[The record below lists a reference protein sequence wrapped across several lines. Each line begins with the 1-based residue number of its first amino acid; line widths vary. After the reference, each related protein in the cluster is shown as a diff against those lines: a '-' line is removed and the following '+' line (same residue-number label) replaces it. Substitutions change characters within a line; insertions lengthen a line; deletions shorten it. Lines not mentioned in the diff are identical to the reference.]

1 MTPSKEIAIE
11 VAVAMPVHGTFTYRV
26 PEGLARQASAGTRVL
41 VPFGRRRATGYVL
54 GPATSTDRTDIK
66 LIMDVLDECPVF
78 PGTMIPFFRWAAD
91 YYKHPLGQVIET
103 ALPGGLTVSE
113 SAVFST
119 TESGRSAMRHAT
131 ASAAERRVLEV
142 LGGDGLRPPELRARL
157 GQDFSEAVL
166 SSLVRR
172 GLVLREARLRGARVK
187 TLQERRVRA
196 RQGDHPR
203 QSLSA
208 KKRLVLD
215 ALGEAGDLAVRELDD
230 LVPRAAAH
238 LRVLEKSGYLEIYS
252 RRIYRDP
259 FGAPIVSD
267 VAPRLTAE
275 QETVGAAVAAA
286 LGQGFHTFL
295 LNGVTGSGK
304 TEVYLRAAACT
315 LQAGH
320 CVLVLVPEIALIT
333 QTERRFRARF
343 GDCVAVLHSGLSEG
357 ERYDQW
363 SRILQAEARIAIGA
377 RSAVF
382 APLSDIGLI
391 IVDEEHDASYKQE
404 GGLHYNA
411 RDLAVV
417 RARQSGCPALLGS
430 ATPSLQSTFNV
441 RTGKYTELKLT
452 CRVEARPLPE
462 IRVVDLRQC
471 KDLRGPGRFI
481 SGELKQAMAETLGR
495 GEQVLLF
502 LNRRG
507 FASFPVCASCGS
519 ALRCRNCDISLT
531 LHQSANAYQCHY
543 CGFSRP
549 ATAACETCGSDKI
562 KRLGLGTEK
571 VEAAVAALFP
581 QARIA
586 RMDRDTTQRK
596 GAIVGILKRLSAG
609 DIDILVG
616 TQMVAKGHDFPD
628 ITLVGIL
635 CADLSLSFPDF
646 RAGEHTFQLLA
657 QVAGRAGRGERP
669 GRVILQTYNPDH
681 FSIRTARD
689 QDYDAFYGQEI
700 EFRRALGYPP
710 VTRLVQLRISAQD
723 PRRAKAGAEGL
734 GRHCRALQAADPGF
748 ARAITVMGPAAAA
761 LARIAG
767 LHRWQILLKSPDTG
781 PLHRFV
787 ERLLAEHPGS
797 FNSRQVRVV
806 VDVDPLFLM

>member
-1 MTPSKEIAIE
+1 MMLSTEIAIE

-26 PEGLARQASAGTRVL
+26 PEDLARLASAGTRVL

-54 GPATSTDRTDIK
+54 GPAPPSDRAEIK
-66 LIMDVLDECPVF
+66 RIVDVLDARPVF
-78 PGTMIPFFRWAAD
+78 PGAMIPFLRWTAD
-91 YYKHPLGQVIET
+91 YYKYPLGQVIET

-113 SAVFST
+113 SAVFCAT
-119 TESGRSAMRHAT
+119 AVGRAAMGDAT
-131 ASAAERRVLEV
+131 ASATERRVLEV
-142 LGGDGLRPPELRARL
+142 LAGDGLRTRKLHALL
-157 GQDFSEAVL
+157 GRDFPEAVV

-172 GLVLREARLRGARVK
+172 GWVSREARLRGGRAK
-187 TLQERRVRA
+187 ILLERRVRA
-196 RQGDHPR
+196 RDGEHERQG
-203 QSLSA
+203 LSA
-208 KKRLVLD
+208 KKKLILD
-215 ALGEAGDLAVRELDD
+215 ALGEVGDLAVRELNDR
-230 LVPRAAAH
+230 VPRAAAH
-238 LRVLEKSGYLEIYS
+238 LRGLEQAGHVEIYS
-252 RRIYRDP
+252 SRIYRDP
-259 FGAPIVSD
+259 FGETIAPD

-286 LGQGFHTFL
+286 LGQGFHTLL

-304 TEVYLRAAACT
+304 TEVYLRAAACAI
-315 LQAGH
+315 QAGH
-320 CVLVLVPEIALIT
+320 SVLVLVPEIALIT

-363 SRILQAEARIAIGA
+363 SRILQGEARIAIGA

-404 GGLHYNA
+404 GGLHYSA

-430 ATPSLQSTFNV
+430 ATPSLQSFFNV
-441 RTGKYTELKLT
+441 RTGKYTELRLT

-481 SGELKQAMAETLGR
+481 SGELRQAMAETLDR
-495 GEQVLLF
+495 GEQTLLF

-507 FASFPVCASCGS
+507 FARFPVCAACGS

-549 ATAACETCGSDKI
+549 ATAACEVCGSDKI

-571 VEAAVAALFP
+571 VEEAVAALFP
-581 QARIA
+581 PARIA

-596 GAIVGILKRLSAG
+596 GAIVGMLKRLRAG
-609 DIDILVG
+609 EIDILVG
-616 TQMVAKGHDFPD
+616 TQMVAKGHDFPG

-669 GRVILQTYNPDH
+669 GRVILQTYNPEH

-700 EFRRALGYPP
+700 EFRRVLGYPP
-710 VTRLVQLRISAQD
+710 VTRLIQLRISAQD
-723 PRRAKAGAEGL
+723 PRQVKAGAEGL
-734 GRHCRALQAADPGF
+734 GRQCRALQAADPGF
-748 ARAITVMGPAAAA
+748 ARAITVMGPAAAS

-767 LHRWQILLKSPDTG
+767 FHRWQILLKSPDTG

-787 ERLLAEHPGS
+787 ERLMAEHPES
-797 FNSRQVRVV
+797 FNNRRVRVV